1 MQRRTLTTS
10 TIPEVLARLARD
22 PGVEARTRDTV
33 ASILAEVRAGGTAG
47 GLERAL
53 AVGARLDGVSLD
65 AASARVPASEM
76 RAAADTLARTS
87 GDLVA
92 ALGHMI
98 EHVRTFAK
106 AQRAALADVRV
117 PLPGGG
123 EVGERWLP
131 LRRVGVYVPGGRAF
145 YPSTLVM
152 TVVPAMCAGVRR
164 IVAVTPPRA
173 SGLDPALLAT
183 AHLVGLDELYMV
195 GGAQGIAFLA
205 HGEPEVD
212 LVAGP
217 GNRFVAEAKRQLVGT
232 AGIDSLAGPTEILV
246 LADGSA
252 DPARVA
258 EDLLAQAEHDP
269 DAAAVLASTSDTLL
283 DAVEAELAAR
293 VATSPRKEIVEA
305 SLSSY
310 GFLLHGDKE
319 ALVSF
324 AQAFAPEHLEL
335 VVHDPDDWKDA
346 LTTASA
352 LFVGSAS
359 AEAFGDYGAGPN
371 HVLPTNR
378 TARYSSPLGVAT
390 YMKRQ
395 SVLALSSADARAMGP
410 WVGALADAENL
421 VHHARSARLRG

>member
-10 TIPEVLARLARD
+10 AIPEVLARLARD

-33 ASILAEVRAGGTAG
+33 AAILAEVRAGGPER

-53 AVGARLDGVSLD
+53 AIGARLDGVTLD

-87 GDLVA
+87 GELVS
-92 ALGHMI
+92 ALGRMI
-98 EHVRTFAK
+98 EHVRAFAK
-106 AQRAALADVRV
+106 AQREALSDVRV

-173 SGLDPALLAT
+173 PGLDPVLLAT

-293 VATSPRKEIVEA
+293 VATSPRREIVEA

-319 ALVSF
+319 ALVAF

-352 LFVGSAS
+352 LFVGTAS